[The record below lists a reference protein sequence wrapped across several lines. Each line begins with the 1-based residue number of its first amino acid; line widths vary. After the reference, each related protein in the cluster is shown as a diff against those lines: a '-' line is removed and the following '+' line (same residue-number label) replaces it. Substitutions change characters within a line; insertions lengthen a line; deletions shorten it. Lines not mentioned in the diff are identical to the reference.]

1 MTSSETPESSENPDQ
16 SFLDAVGDAEDAA
29 LAAVRRA
36 VSSPG
41 GLAGAHRRERLV
53 TSLRIMDRD
62 FAEWLI
68 FDGRAKR
75 TESGSV
81 YLDTTALCQRGRG
94 LPDVVDGGALAL
106 DVYLTAFAAALTDG
120 RCCTRLIRNGNRTA
134 AQVGHGPTTSATSF
148 AAQREPTTSR

>member
-1 MTSSETPESSENPDQ
+1 MTSSETPEQ

-36 VSSPG
+36 WSAPG

-62 FAEWLI
+62 FAQWLI

-75 TESGSV
+75 TECGLV
-81 YLDTTALCQRGRG
+81 YLDTTALCQPGRG
-94 LPDVVDGGALAL
+94 LPDVVEGGALAL
-106 DVYLTAFAAALTDG
+106 DVYLTAFAATLTDS
-120 RCCTRLIRNGNRTA
+120 RYCTRLIKNETEPRRG
-134 AQVGHGPTTSATSF
+134 SATVRRPPRPAPPRS
-148 AAQREPTTSR
+148 ANPPQVDES